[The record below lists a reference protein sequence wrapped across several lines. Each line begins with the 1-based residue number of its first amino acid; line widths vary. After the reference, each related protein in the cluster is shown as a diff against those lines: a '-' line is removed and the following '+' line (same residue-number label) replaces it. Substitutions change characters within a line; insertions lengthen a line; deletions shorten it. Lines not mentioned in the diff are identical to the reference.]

1 MDYVKDT
8 LSVFDET
15 GARHYRDVDQRMLQ
29 SASHRHY
36 CKILRELTA
45 GFERRISV
53 LDAGCGSGRFFHCL
67 RNVRHLLG
75 IDVSPHM
82 LDQARNPVSGACRL
96 ELPPQSFG
104 LIYSIGVLG
113 EYSPLNAATLSS
125 LFRLLEPGGK
135 LFVTAV
141 DTCSRL
147 QMPESTQPTFIRRAL
162 RKGFHFLPSAARRAL
177 NRSFGSY
184 YVSEAEVKAL
194 LHASQF
200 TDFTLTRYHH
210 TSGWPG
216 IHFDCL
222 AHRPQT
228 QDTVVLSSRAEGAE
242 CSSSA
247 R

>member
-1 MDYVKDT
+1 MDYVNYT
-8 LSVFDET
+8 LSVFDKT
-15 GARHYRDVDQRMLQ
+15 GARHYREVDECMLQ

-36 CKILRELTA
+36 CQVLAGLSA

-75 IDVSPHM
+75 VDMSPHM
-82 LDQARNPVSGACRL
+82 LDQARDPVRRAELDIETIELRTADICRL
-96 ELPPQSFG
+96 ELPERSFD

-113 EYSPLNAATLSS
+113 EYSPINAATLSNF
-125 LFRLLEPGGK
+125 FRLLEPGGK

-147 QMPESTQPTFIRRAL
+147 QMPESTQPTLMRRGL
-162 RKGFHFLPSAARRAL
+162 RKGFPLLPPPARQAL
-177 NRSFGSY
+177 NRRFRSY
-184 YVSEAEVKAL
+184 YVAEEEMRAL
-194 LHASQF
+194 LQASQF
-200 TDFTLTRYHH
+200 TDFTITRYHH

-222 AHRPQT
+222 AQRP
-228 QDTVVLSSRAEGAE
+228 R
-242 CSSSA
+242 